1 MRDKRKG
8 AKLEFEEMEEDES
21 RLSNSRSVIELG
33 SSDDDEANEDLSLKI
48 VEKAL
53 SKQASK
59 LTEDVSSAFNA
70 GDDVTVVRLS
80 SSSSPEAEVAVASA
94 SGTDREE
101 AGDMKSESNFR
112 KKKKQNQ
119 TKIDEVIIVDDEK
132 NSQQVE
138 KASVLTTEAV
148 ESVAPD
154 AVDISDNI
162 VLRKLLRGP
171 RYFNLPDSGWET
183 CYNCGE
189 GGHMAVN
196 CPSASKRKKPCFVC
210 GSLDHGARN
219 CSKAQDC
226 FICKK
231 SGHRAKNCPD
241 KYKSDFKNGKIC
253 LRCGDSGHDMFS
265 CSNDYL
271 QDDLKEIQCY
281 VCKGFGHLC
290 CANFVDTSPREVS
303 CYRCGKLG
311 HTGLACGKLHGE
323 TRETTGVVSTGSC
336 YRCGLVGHFA
346 RQCTNPSKA
355 RVKSLAETW
364 EPIDVGSPSSCFKCG
379 GNGHFARECPNY
391 SKARVKS
398 LGETWETTYVGSP
411 SSCFKCGDEGHFAR
425 ECPNSSKPGKRRR
438 DKENISYLGFMSAPH
453 VSGDREFRTP
463 QKEKH
468 RGGWITEHPG
478 DYSERK
484 SRKKP
489 WKSPST
495 PSSKGHKISALTAG
509 GRFSGSQ
516 SSKGQTPRRYSAS
529 RFNNNVSGGRM
540 TNYDWW

>member
-1 MRDKRKG
+1 MAMRDKRKE
-8 AKLEFEEMEEDES
+8 AKLDFEEMEEDES

-59 LTEDVSSAFNA
+59 LTEDGISAFNA
-70 GDDVTVVRLS
+70 SDDVTVVRLS
-80 SSSSPEAEVAVASA
+80 SSSSPEAEVPVASA
-94 SGTDREE
+94 SGNDREE
-101 AGDMKSESNFR
+101 AGDMKSERNV
-112 KKKKQNQ
+112 KKRKKQNQ
-119 TKIDEVIIVDDEK
+119 TKIDEVIIVDDEE
-132 NSQQVE
+132 NSQKVE
-138 KASVLTTEAV
+138 KASVLTTGAV

-154 AVDISDNI
+154 AVDMSDNI

-210 GSLDHGARN
+210 GSLDHGARK

-231 SGHRAKNCPD
+231 SGHRAKDCPD
-241 KYKSDFKNGKIC
+241 KYKSDFKNSKIC

-265 CSNDYL
+265 CSNNYL

-303 CYRCGKLG
+303 CYRCGQLG
-311 HTGLACGKLHGE
+311 HIGLACGKLHGE

-336 YRCGLVGHFA
+336 YKCGVVGHFA
-346 RQCTNPSKA
+346 RQCTNPSK
-355 RVKSLAETW
+355 V
-364 EPIDVGSPSSCFKCG
+364 IF
-379 GNGHFARECPNY
+379 
-391 SKARVKS
+391 
-398 LGETWETTYVGSP
+398 
-411 SSCFKCGDEGHFAR
+411 
-425 ECPNSSKPGKRRR
+425 
-438 DKENISYLGFMSAPH
+438 
-453 VSGDREFRTP
+453 
-463 QKEKH
+463 
-468 RGGWITEHPG
+468 
-478 DYSERK
+478 
-484 SRKKP
+484 
-489 WKSPST
+489 
-495 PSSKGHKISALTAG
+495 
-509 GRFSGSQ
+509 
-516 SSKGQTPRRYSAS
+516 
-529 RFNNNVSGGRM
+529 
-540 TNYDWW
+540 